1 MRVAARAA
9 YVWHKSAKQHSH
21 DTTAFRYFVVA
32 MRQCKQCPFHT
43 CLTPDKFLQGH
54 FEVTDDISEFT
65 KANFMNGIGKKTP
78 VAVRFSTVTMERD
91 SPESLRDVRGFSVK
105 WYTEEGNWDLVGN
118 NVPVSPLEL
127 PCSFD
132 LAVVASRVKNAW

>member
-1 MRVAARAA
+1 M
-9 YVWHKSAKQHSH
+9 
-21 DTTAFRYFVVA
+21 TAV
-32 MRQCKQCPFHT
+32 H
-43 CLTPDKFLQGH
+43 LQGH

-65 KANFMNGIGKKTP
+65 KADFMNTVGKKTP

-118 NVPVSPLEL
+118 NVPVSTHSLVL
-127 PCSFD
+127 PA
-132 LAVVASRVKNAW
+132 LQR